1 MEQLEILEK
10 VDKDKFRTW
19 LRTLVIPWIVK
30 PGYFV
35 QMGFPDA
42 LVRQYVK
49 KHDKAA
55 KPNGE
60 MIRGVRGVSEADFL
74 WGLAEAIGADTSD
87 ANRVQSHWSRTR
99 LCAEACLAVLDRIDH
114 H

>member
-30 PGYFV
+30 PVYFV

-42 LVRQYVK
+42 FVRQYVK

-60 MIRGVRGVSEADFL
+60 MIRGVCGVSEADFL
-74 WGLAEAIGADTSD
+74 LALAKAIGADTPNS
-87 ANRVQSHWSRTR
+87 NRMQSHWSRIR
-99 LCAEACLAVLDRIDH
+99 QCAEACLAVLDRLDH